1 MNSKRKHRQLVNHYI
16 EMFAAKDRQEQWAI
30 EEASKPI
37 PKGHSVAVYE
47 ALGIMPLPDDHPL
60 YENAKPFVAITGGCK
75 KNKV

>member
-1 MNSKRKHRQLVNHYI
+1 MSSEKKHRQLVNHYT

-30 EEASKPI
+30 EEACRPI
-37 PKGHSVAVYE
+37 PKGHSGAVYE

-75 KNKV
+75 KNKA

>member
-1 MNSKRKHRQLVNHYI
+1 MNDKELVKHYI

-30 EEASKPI
+30 DEARRPI
-37 PKGHSVAVYE
+37 PKGHSGAVYE

-75 KNKV
+75 KNKAQE